1 MKPLTARALALEV
14 DVRARELMVALL
26 PIVLGTVRLPFN
38 TADRSNLDLI
48 SLIDLTFGIGDS
60 SRDTSSNTTCG
71 ANASTN
77 GSKSNVKR
85 NCDQDSRAGL
95 HRGSKGDGAEERLE
109 RNHFD
114 NCKSFWRVIEKL

>member
-14 DVRARELMVALL
+14 DVGARELMVALL
-26 PIVLGTVRLPFN
+26 PIVLGTIRLPFN

-60 SRDTSSNTTCG
+60 SRDTSSNTTCS

-95 HRGSKGDGAEERLE
+95 DRGSKGDGAEERLE

-114 NCKSFWRVIEKL
+114 NCKRVFRE